1 MNANANQPRTR
12 AFTLIEL
19 LVVIAITAILASLLL
34 PALARAK
41 AAAQSAKCTSNL
53 RQLGIAMT
61 LFVGDFDGYPHFFG
75 FADSPETA
83 AKSDRSGGPEFR
95 NWDDALKEYSMK
107 VMMGAEGEV
116 GPRETIFFCPAARRR
131 WLGGD
136 LDVFTGRYG
145 YNAAGSQEVFAEGHF
160 GLGGKLEWGSRG
172 ALTRESEVQAPSDM
186 YAIGDN
192 FPHPSG
198 NIGFQLRP
206 ILLTNDWPQ
215 FVAGVQ
221 PRTLH
226 RGAVNALLADGHV
239 EAPKLQRLC
248 RPATDSDRRR
258 WNRDGEPH
266 PEVWK

>member
-19 LVVIAITAILASLLL
+19 LVVIAIIAILASLLL

-41 AAAQSAKCTSNL
+41 AAAQSAKCQSNL

-61 LFVGDFDGYPHFFG
+61 LFVGDFDAYPHFKG
-75 FADSPETA
+75 FADLP
-83 AKSDRSGGPEFR
+83 GPELR

-107 VMMGAEGEV
+107 LMMGAEGEV

-136 LDVFTGRYG
+136 LDITTGRYG
-145 YNAAGSQEVFAEGHF
+145 YNAAGSQELFAEGHF
-160 GLGGKLEWGSRG
+160 GLGGKPESNSREG
-172 ALTRESEVQAPSDM
+172 LTRESEVQAPSDM
-186 YAIGDN
+186 YAIGDHFFHPGAN
-192 FPHPSG
+192 F
-198 NIGFQLRP
+198 GFHLRP
-206 ILLTNDWPQ
+206 VLLANDWPQ

-226 RGAVNALLADGHV
+226 RGAVNVLLADGHI
-239 EAPKLQRLC
+239 EAPKLQRVY